1 MFLVQSF
8 IYPEYVQGMAEY
20 EDEPSSAVSSPMSG
34 AGAGGWNTQAGPQL
48 IEVEPE
54 LGGDGE
60 KKFKCSF
67 CPNKVFKKKPEV
79 RIVKSF
85 EGEFH

>member
-1 MFLVQSF
+1 
-8 IYPEYVQGMAEY
+8 MAEY

-79 RIVKSF
+79 RFSNLWRVNSTNPLLTVRR
-85 EGEFH
+85 

>member
-1 MFLVQSF
+1 MSP
-8 IYPEYVQGMAEY
+8 IVQGMAEY